1 MPRKESQHT
10 WKSGLQISRASK
22 TIIERR
28 VATRRYM
35 SELPTT
41 FDEWVENFGEWQTRV
56 GFDPAWIGDFEL
68 SIKFDWERAG
78 EQIEFGDY
86 KGRKKW
92 ERSLQIPHQN
102 IRDGLLSMITVQGD
116 TEFASVEQQKHLLE
130 TAPSDYDRYAAARIM
145 AEEQRHGWQMC
156 YLLMTYFGQQGARE
170 AQKLLERNAQ
180 EGSRLL
186 GAFNRPM
193 PHWLDF
199 FCYTMFVDRDGKYQ
213 LGMLSTSSF
222 KPLAAS
228 MGPMLKEESFHLGT
242 GANGLR
248 RIIKAGVIPL
258 DMLQRYFN
266 KWVSTAHD
274 LFGTDT
280 STSAEWA
287 YVWGIK
293 GRWDER
299 KKLEEGQEVIK
310 ENLNE
315 ESRGHYHDEIAAE
328 VEKMNGLLPEG
339 AAPLYVAHEN
349 FNREIGSFA
358 GGRYTVEGHAFEGD
372 DAEWEEYLHQMMPRA
387 QDEEDL
393 KKYFEEEWI
402 EFRAPTRMM
411 IESGI
416 GQIKA

>member
-1 MPRKESQHT
+1 MGK
-10 WKSGLQISRASK
+10 
-22 TIIERR
+22 
-28 VATRRYM
+28 
-35 SELPTT
+35 LPTT
-41 FDEWVENFGEWQTRV
+41 FDEWITNFELWQENI
-56 GFDPAWIGDFEL
+56 GFESKWIGDFEL
-68 SIKFDWERAG
+68 TPKFDWDRAG
-78 EQIEFGDY
+78 ELIEFGDY
-86 KGRKKW
+86 AGRPKW

-102 IRDGLLSMITVQGD
+102 IRDSLLSMITVQGD

-130 TAPSDYDRYAAARIM
+130 SAPTDYDRYAAARIM

-156 YLLMTYFGQQGARE
+156 YLLMTYFGKQGARE

-180 EGSRLL
+180 TGSRLL

-248 RIIKAGVIPL
+248 RIIKANVIPFDL
-258 DMLQRYFN
+258 LQRYLN
-266 KWVSTAHD
+266 KWISTAHD
-274 LFGTDT
+274 LFGTDN
-280 STSAEWA
+280 SSSAEWA

-299 KKLEEGQEVIK
+299 KKLDENIEVNR

-315 ESRGHYHDEIAAE
+315 ESRGHYHDEIVGE
-328 VEKMNGLLPEG
+328 VELLNKLLSNEETPF
-339 AAPLYVAHEN
+339 YVPHER
-349 FNREIGSFA
+349 FNRDIGTYS
-358 GGRYTVEGHAFEGD
+358 GKKYTVEGDEWNDNDGD
-372 DAEWEEYLHQMMPRA
+372 YDEYCNKFLPTKK
-387 QDEEDL
+387 DEETL
-393 KKYFEEEWI
+393 KELFKKEWI

-416 GQIKA
+416 GQLK